1 LKKKLTNFIFFSEW
15 YPLPA
20 DSSMK
25 NPHRAESRWREEY
38 VQRFCVVLS
47 MDVRNSTVANS
58 PRRRPYFSP
67 FLSFLHTHTHTYT
80 HTHTHTKLNHK
91 FSWKKRKRGGGR
103 IQCSR
108 KFRIADFPL
117 VTSPLDGEREGK
129 KNRKK
134 KFFFFLIQQS
144 REGEREREREM
155 ADEKSQIAK
164 TLLVFQ
170 RPPLA
175 PPNEYSPGNRILAM
189 ESDLESSQVLE
200 RPPILKDAAL
210 FPIYLAIV
218 FTLFEKKD
226 KNLQPTPI
234 RLLPPPPLNDKNNN
248 NHHHHHHHH
257 RHHHRRR
264 HHRYHDNN
272 SKINDSDFETFW
284 KCILCRRV
292 WGSNQEAL
300 IGTPLINWQ
309 TSKLNVNWF
318 ASVMIN

>member
-1 LKKKLTNFIFFSEW
+1 MKKKLTNFIFFSEW

-67 FLSFLHTHTHTYT
+67 FLSALHTHTHI
-80 HTHTHTKLNHK
+80 HTHTHTQNWIINLVE
-91 FSWKKRKRGGGR
+91 KKEKEEEEESSAAGSSELR
-103 IQCSR
+103 ISLSSR
-108 KFRIADFPL
+108 LHWMGK
-117 VTSPLDGEREGK
+117 EKGK
-129 KNRKK
+129 KIGKK
-134 KFFFFLIQQS
+134 IYFFLIQQS